1 MKKTS
6 RRRKNRVSLTY
17 IMLAVLT
24 VMVCSGIFRPVL
36 FHVRTDG
43 ENLTESPTVVPRIQA
58 VETQDLKE
66 SSVRNSNRAR
76 FAIGAYADVYH
87 YVDTLTGVKHRD
99 LRLEQENTGI
109 YSLYNEPSGE
119 KMSVLQLTDIH
130 LIGSEEHYK
139 DDILAVDAV
148 YTMIE
153 RTHPDFI
160 VITGDLIFGQ
170 TGYPA
175 EYGMRAWDVF
185 SCLMD
190 KIGIPWTWTF
200 GNHDHSFLDNLPDTE
215 KKQLFSWC
223 ETLYLCDISTPVSGY
238 SNGMV
243 QLKNSDGS
251 LCTGLILLDS
261 QNEMKNEDESISGY
275 DYIKQD
281 QIDWYEQQIRSLQAS
296 DGPEAKS
303 MVFMH
308 IPIEE
313 YRDAWEAFEQKKE
326 GVSLIEGQKKEIV
339 SCSPVQTQLF
349 EKAVELGSTKAFFCG
364 HDHLNNFHL
373 EYFGIHLVYAKSIDY
388 VAYPGIDLL
397 TEQRGATLIEIDAD
411 GRFSVKQLKL
421 ES

>member
-1 MKKTS
+1 MKIKKKK
-6 RRRKNRVSLTY
+6 RHISLSY

-36 FHVRTDG
+36 FRASTDG
-43 ENLTESPTVVPRIQA
+43 ENLTESPQPVPHIAA

-66 SSVRNSNRAR
+66 SSIRNSNRAR

-87 YVDTLTGVKHRD
+87 YVDMLTDVKHRD
-99 LRLEQENTGI
+99 LRIEQESTGI

-119 KMSVLQLTDIH
+119 AVNVLQLTDIH
-130 LIGSEEHYK
+130 LIGAEEHYK

-160 VITGDLIFGQ
+160 VVTGDIIFGGA
-170 TGYPA
+170 GYSS

-200 GNHDHSFLDNLPDTE
+200 GNHDHSFIDAFSGEE
-215 KKQLFSWC
+215 KKQLLSWC
-223 ETLYLCDISTPVSGY
+223 NTLYMCDISEPVSGY

-243 QLKNSDGS
+243 QVRNSDGS
-251 LCTGLILLDS
+251 LCTALILLDS
-261 QNEMKNEDESISGY
+261 QNEIIDENGNSSGY

-281 QIDWYEQQIRSLQAS
+281 QIDWYEQQVRSLQTA
-296 DGPEAKS
+296 DGQDAKS

-313 YRDAWEAFEQKKE
+313 YRDAWEALQQKKE

-339 SCSPVQTQLF
+339 SCSPVQTRLF
-349 EKAVELGSTKAFFCG
+349 EKAAELGSTKAFFCG

-397 TEQRGATLIEIDAD
+397 TEQRGATLIEMDAD

-421 ES
+421 ET